1 MKLYLICIANICIY
15 FDERQYYYTI
25 VYFKQ
30 NVAVMKK
37 AEFSKQWEMDN
48 YVSCCITMIVKH
60 NCVQMFE
67 VAMMLKEGYCAV
79 QSLDID
85 RVTVLFNL

>member
-1 MKLYLICIANICIY
+1 M
-15 FDERQYYYTI
+15 
-25 VYFKQ
+25 YFKQ
-30 NVAVMKK
+30 TVAVMKK

-48 YVSCCITMIVKH
+48 YVSCCKNVIVKH
-60 NCVQMFE
+60 NRVQMFE

-79 QSLDID
+79 QTLNIY